1 MDTDDAN
8 FKWQSVYLA
17 YGIVMF
23 FILLIGF
30 FGNLFTIIVLRQRDH
45 RTMSITPLMMNLA
58 IADLIIVVFGY
69 PVTISTNLNGDLLYA
84 GSPYC
89 NWSAF
94 VNSATGMTSIATLSA
109 MSGVVYQ
116 TVKRNSPSSSVSK
129 RQSAMLIAGAWF
141 YGFILTL
148 PPLVGWNRFVP
159 GEAGFSCA
167 PDWKAPDNPSQAYI
181 YLLIIIGFFAPLILI
196 TVFSYFTYR

>member
-1 MDTDDAN
+1 MDTDNATFN
-8 FKWQSVYLA
+8 WQSVYLA

-30 FGNLFTIIVLRQRDH
+30 FGNLFTIIVLRQREH
-45 RTMSITPLMMNLA
+45 RAMSITPLMMNLA
-58 IADLIIVVFGY
+58 IADLMIVVFGY
-69 PVTISTNLNGDLLYA
+69 PVTISTNLNGDLLQA

-94 VNSATGMTSIATLSA
+94 VNSTTGLTSIATLTA
-109 MSGVVYQ
+109 MSGVVHQ
-116 TVKRNSPSSSVSK
+116 TVKRNAPSSSVSK
-129 RQSAMLIAGAWF
+129 RQSAMLIVGAWS
-141 YGFILTL
+141 YGLITTL

-167 PDWKAPDNPSQAYI
+167 PDWTAPDITSQVYI
-181 YLLIIIGFFAPLILI
+181 HLLIIAGFFAPLMLI